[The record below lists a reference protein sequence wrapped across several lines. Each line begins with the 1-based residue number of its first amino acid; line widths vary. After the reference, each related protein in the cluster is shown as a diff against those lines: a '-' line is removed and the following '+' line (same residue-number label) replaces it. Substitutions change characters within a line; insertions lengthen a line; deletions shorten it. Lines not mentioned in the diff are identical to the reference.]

1 MALAQP
7 VLAAVPEEPVEEPVE
22 EPAEEP
28 VEPVW
33 LAVAGRTAELGEPAL
48 ETYPIPPAVGS
59 RFHWSQGRPLTR

>member
-7 VLAAVPEEPVEEPVE
+7 VLAAVPEGPAEEPVE
-22 EPAEEP
+22 PAEP

-59 RFHWSQGRPLTR
+59 RFRWSQGRPLTR